1 MGFGMDVDGSAEQD
15 DFVGVVCGHIM
26 DWTLNSCSGGCVVC
40 EWMVECALIMAA
52 VGDGACV
59 QT

>member
-1 MGFGMDVDGSAEQD
+1 
-15 DFVGVVCGHIM
+15 M

-59 QT
+59 